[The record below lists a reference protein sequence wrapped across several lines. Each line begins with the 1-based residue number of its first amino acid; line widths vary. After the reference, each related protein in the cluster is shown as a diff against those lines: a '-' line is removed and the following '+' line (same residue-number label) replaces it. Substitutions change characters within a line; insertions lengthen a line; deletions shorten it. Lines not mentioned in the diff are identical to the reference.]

1 MSDVYIPGIS
11 SRFNTDQLIESLMK
25 VERLPKDRAEK
36 NVEDLQTQKT
46 YWQNIG
52 QRITA
57 LRDSARLLY
66 SFQNPFND
74 RIVSSSDPSVLSG
87 TSTRQADNQEH
98 YFTVKQIAQTD
109 RFLSQPLDNSFRV
122 DEGTYTF
129 SIGKDEVSFN
139 FRGGSLQEFVDT
151 LNRRGT
157 NKLRASLVAVQPG
170 KKSLLIES
178 RITGAE
184 NRLLFSGAAEDFA
197 VRTGILEDGGAGVV
211 EPEPAP
217 VAPPP
222 PPSAP
227 VVEPVPVEL
236 MVREESLT
244 IDAGGTAL
252 IPFDVGFDYSHDGI
266 LRFEIATTIHAE
278 EPEPVPLEQ
287 ESPVAEPA
295 EASAIAQEPAK
306 EAPLVSVEAQALS
319 MAAIA
324 LAESATA
331 LSSAAAAITGAV
343 AALTTPTSSVVI
355 NNAPE
360 PEIESPPLQEEATVE
375 ETSPE
380 LASTAPAEEEKKP
393 ASLNSQAVLTI
404 AEDASPQDAPVAET
418 APEDAPLLAEE
429 AKEPETVV
437 EEPPVVTQ
445 ETQPEPE
452 PLRVD
457 NMNMLSLTFTDGTTG
472 MLPPVEDSTDFKA
485 YQYKISD
492 IADGKTIAS
501 IDVVNLN
508 THRDLS
514 IRNISFT
521 APKTEPEPAELPQT
535 EPAPALAEI
544 APTPVRVSTG
554 VPRTPVSLAQDAIIY
569 MEGIEIR
576 RPTNTFDD
584 LLTGITLTVKKP
596 SETPVRFGVEADR
609 EMIKDSIIALV
620 GNYNQLMAE
629 INVVTQRNE
638 SVINEL
644 TYLSEDERAELHKRL
659 GIFSGDSTLTQ
670 YKTSLQRAAMVSY
683 STSADDDLALLS
695 QIGIGTDV
703 RGTTGSGG
711 YDPSRL
717 RGYLEIDEKALD
729 AALDRDPSVIQ
740 QLFGQDTDGD
750 LIVDSGIAYM
760 FETLSR
766 PYTEIGGVITLKTN
780 TIDARISQEQ
790 RRIETLDRQLAAKE
804 ASLKLQYSQMEDAY
818 NRMEQ
823 MSSSLDQ
830 FSQQSNNNR

>member
-1 MSDVYIPGIS
+1 MSDVYIPGVS
-11 SRFNTDQLIESLMK
+11 SRFNTDQLIESLMR

-129 SIGKDEVSFN
+129 SIGKEEVSFN

-197 VRTGILEDGGAGVV
+197 VRTGILEDGGAAVIA
-211 EPEPAP
+211 PEPAP
-217 VAPPP
+217 VAPLPP
-222 PPSAP
+222 PPVA
-227 VVEPVPVEL
+227 EPVPVEL
-236 MVREESLT
+236 MVREEPLT

-252 IPFDVGFDYSHDGI
+252 IPFDVGSDYSQDGI

-278 EPEPVPLEQ
+278 ELEPASLEQ
-287 ESPVAEPA
+287 EPSVAEPA
-295 EASAIAQEPAK
+295 EAPAMVQDAVK
-306 EAPLVSVEAQALS
+306 EAPPVSAESLALS
-319 MAAIA
+319 MAATA

-343 AALTTPTSSVVI
+343 AALTTPSPI
-355 NNAPE
+355 LNIAPE
-360 PEIESPPLQEEATVE
+360 LETESAPLREEAVVE
-375 ETSPE
+375 ETPPD
-380 LASTAPAEEEKKP
+380 LASTAPAEEEEKP
-393 ASLNSQAVLTI
+393 VSPNHQSVLTI
-404 AEDASPQDAPVAET
+404 AEDAPPQDKPIVET
-418 APEDAPLLAEE
+418 VPEDAPLLAEE
-429 AKEPETVV
+429 AKEPEPVA
-437 EEPPVVTQ
+437 EEIPVVTQ

-452 PLRVD
+452 PMRVD

-485 YQYKISD
+485 YQYKVSD

-508 THRDLS
+508 THRDLA

-521 APKTEPEPAELPQT
+521 AQKTEPEPVEPPQP
-535 EPAPALAEI
+535 EPAPVLAEP
-544 APTPVRVSTG
+544 ARVSNG

-569 MEGIEIR
+569 MEGIEIS

-620 GNYNQLMAE
+620 GNYNQLVAE

-638 SVINEL
+638 TVINEL
-644 TYLSEDERAELHKRL
+644 TYLSEDERADLRKRL
-659 GIFSGDSTLTQ
+659 GVFSGDSTLTQ
-670 YKTSLQRAAMVSY
+670 YKTSLQRAATVSY
-683 STSADDDLALLS
+683 STSAEDDLALLS

-717 RGYLEIDEKALD
+717 RGYLEIDEKMLD
-729 AALDRDPSVIQ
+729 AALDRDPSAIQ

-766 PYTEIGGVITLKTN
+766 PYTEIGGIITLKTN

-818 NRMEQ
+818 NQMEQ
-823 MSSSLDQ
+823 MTSSLDQ
-830 FSQQSNNNR
+830 FSQQNNNNR

>member
-1 MSDVYIPGIS
+1 MSDVYIPGVS
-11 SRFNTDQLIESLMK
+11 SRFNTDQLIEGLMR

-74 RIVSSSDPSVLSG
+74 RIVSSSDSSVLSG

-98 YFTVKQIAQTD
+98 YFTVKQIAQAD

-197 VRTGILEDGGAGVV
+197 VRTGILEDSGVAV
-211 EPEPAP
+211 VAPEPAH

-222 PPSAP
+222 PP

-236 MVREESLT
+236 MVREEPLT

-252 IPFDVGFDYSHDGI
+252 IPFDVGFDYSQDGT
-266 LRFEIATTIHAE
+266 LRFEIATMIHAE
-278 EPEPVPLEQ
+278 EPKPAPLEQ
-287 ESPVAEPA
+287 ESPVAEAP
-295 EASAIAQEPAK
+295 AIAQNAVK
-306 EAPLVSVEAQALS
+306 EAPSVSTESHALS
-319 MAAIA
+319 MAATA
-324 LAESATA
+324 LAESALA

-343 AALTTPTSSVVI
+343 AVLTTPTPSAALNI
-355 NNAPE
+355 APE
-360 PEIESPPLQEEATVE
+360 PETESVSVE
-375 ETSPE
+375 ETPPDM
-380 LASTAPAEEEKKP
+380 ASTAPAEEEP
-393 ASLNSQAVLTI
+393 VAPNPEAVLTI
-404 AEDASPQDAPVAET
+404 AEDAPPQDEPVVEA
-418 APEDAPLLAEE
+418 APEDAPLVAEE
-429 AKEPETVV
+429 AKELEPLA
-437 EEPPVVTQ
+437 EEIPVVTQ
-445 ETQPEPE
+445 ETQPAPE

-457 NMNMLSLTFTDGTTG
+457 NMNMLFLTFTDGTTG
-472 MLPPVEDSTDFKA
+472 ILPPVEDSTDFKA

-492 IADGKTIAS
+492 IADGKAIAS

-521 APKTEPEPAELPQT
+521 ALKTEPELVELPQP
-535 EPAPALAEI
+535 EPALVLVEAAPA
-544 APTPVRVSTG
+544 RVSTG
-554 VPRTPVSLAQDAIIY
+554 VPHTPVSLAQDAIIY
-569 MEGIEIR
+569 MEGIEIS

-596 SETPVRFGVEADR
+596 SEMPVRFGVEADR
-609 EMIKDSIIALV
+609 ETIKDSIIALV
-620 GNYNQLMAE
+620 GNYNRLVAE

-638 SVINEL
+638 TVINEL
-644 TYLSEDERAELHKRL
+644 TYLSEDERADLRNRL
-659 GIFSGDSTLTQ
+659 GVFSGDSTLTQ
-670 YKTSLQRAAMVSY
+670 YKTSLQRAATVSY
-683 STSADDDLALLS
+683 STSAEDDLALLS

-717 RGYLEIDEKALD
+717 RGYLEIDEKLLD
-729 AALDRDPSVIQ
+729 AALDRDQSAIQ

-766 PYTEIGGVITLKTN
+766 PYTEIGGIITLKTN

-818 NRMEQ
+818 NRMQQ
-823 MSSSLDQ
+823 MTSSLDQ
-830 FSQQSNNNR
+830 FSQQNNNNNR

>member
-1 MSDVYIPGIS
+1 
-11 SRFNTDQLIESLMK
+11 MK

-98 YFTVKQIAQTD
+98 YFTVKQIAQAD

-129 SIGKDEVSFN
+129 SIGKDEISFN

-157 NKLRASLVAVQPG
+157 EKLRANLVAVQSG

-184 NRLLFSGAAEDFA
+184 NRLLFLGAAEDFA
-197 VRTGILEDGGAGVV
+197 VRTGILEDGGAAVV
-211 EPEPAP
+211 APEPAP

-222 PPSAP
+222 AP
-227 VVEPVPVEL
+227 VAELVPVEL
-236 MVREESLT
+236 MVREEPLT

-252 IPFDVGFDYSHDGI
+252 IPFDVGSDYSQDGI
-266 LRFEIATTIHAE
+266 LRFEIATTIRIE
-278 EPEPVPLEQ
+278 EPEPVPLDQ

-295 EASAIAQEPAK
+295 EAPAIAQDAVN
-306 EAPLVSVEAQALS
+306 EASPVSVEAYALS
-319 MAAIA
+319 MAATA

-343 AALTTPTSSVVI
+343 AALITPTPSAILSVV
-355 NNAPE
+355 PE
-360 PEIESPPLQEEATVE
+360 PETESAPLQEEAAIE
-375 ETSPE
+375 ETPPDI
-380 LASTAPAEEEKKP
+380 ASTAPAEEEEKP
-393 ASLNSQAVLTI
+393 ASPNSQAVFAI
-404 AEDASPQDAPVAET
+404 AEDAPLVAE
-418 APEDAPLLAEE
+418 A
-429 AKEPETVV
+429 AKEPESAT
-437 EEPPVVTQ
+437 EEAPVVTQ

-457 NMNMLSLTFTDGTTG
+457 NMNMLSLTFTDGTTD
-472 MLPPVEDSTDFKA
+472 MLPPIEDSTDFKA

-492 IADGKTIAS
+492 IANGKTIAS

-514 IRNISFT
+514 IRSISFT
-521 APKTEPEPAELPQT
+521 APKTETEPAELPQP
-535 EPAPALAEI
+535 EPAPVLAET
-544 APTPVRVSTG
+544 ASTPALVSNG
-554 VPRTPVSLAQDAIIY
+554 VPRTPVSLAQDAIMY
-569 MEGIEIR
+569 MEGIEIS

-596 SETPVRFGVEADR
+596 SETPVRFGIEADR
-609 EMIKDSIIALV
+609 EMIKDSIISLV
-620 GNYNQLMAE
+620 GNYNQLVAE

-644 TYLSEDERAELHKRL
+644 TYLSDDERADFRKRL
-659 GIFSGDSTLTQ
+659 GVFSGDSTLTQ
-670 YKTSLQRAAMVSY
+670 YKTSLQRTATLSY

-717 RGYLEIDEKALD
+717 RGYLEIDEKMLD
-729 AALDRDPSVIQ
+729 AALDRDPSAIQ

-760 FETLSR
+760 FETLSS
-766 PYTEIGGVITLKTN
+766 PYTQIGGIITLKTN

-818 NRMEQ
+818 SRMEQ

-830 FSQQSNNNR
+830 FSQRNNSNR

>member
-1 MSDVYIPGIS
+1 MSDVYIPGVS
-11 SRFNTDQLIESLMK
+11 SRFNTDQLIESLMR

-98 YFTVKQIAQTD
+98 YFTVKQIAQSD

-129 SIGKDEVSFN
+129 SIGKDQVSFN

-170 KKSLLIES
+170 KKSLLVES

-197 VRTGILEDGGAGVV
+197 VRTGILEDGGAAVIV
-211 EPEPAP
+211 PEPTP

-222 PPSAP
+222 PVA
-227 VVEPVPVEL
+227 EPVSVEL
-236 MVREESLT
+236 MVREEPLT

-252 IPFDVGFDYSHDGI
+252 IPFDVGSDYSQDGI

-278 EPEPVPLEQ
+278 ELEPAPLEQ
-287 ESPVAEPA
+287 ELPVAEPA
-295 EASAIAQEPAK
+295 EAPAIVQDAVKEVPPVSA
-306 EAPLVSVEAQALS
+306 EALALS
-319 MAAIA
+319 MAATA

-343 AALTTPTSSVVI
+343 AALTTPTPSEI
-355 NNAPE
+355 LNIAPE
-360 PEIESPPLQEEATVE
+360 PETESAPLQEEAAVE
-375 ETSPE
+375 ETPLD
-380 LASTAPAEEEKKP
+380 LASTAPVEEEEKP
-393 ASLNSQAVLTI
+393 VSSNPQAVLTI
-404 AEDASPQDAPVAET
+404 AEDAPPQDKPIVET
-418 APEDAPLLAEE
+418 VPEDAPLLAEE
-429 AKEPETVV
+429 AKELEPVA
-437 EEPPVVTQ
+437 EEIPVVTQ
-445 ETQPEPE
+445 EIQPEPE
-452 PLRVD
+452 SIRVD

-485 YQYKISD
+485 YQYKVSD

-508 THRDLS
+508 THRDVA

-521 APKTEPEPAELPQT
+521 APKTEPEPAELPQP
-535 EPAPALAEI
+535 EPAPVPVLAEE
-544 APTPVRVSTG
+544 ASMPARVSNG

-569 MEGIEIR
+569 MEGIEIS

-609 EMIKDSIIALV
+609 ETIKDSIIALV
-620 GNYNQLMAE
+620 GNYNQLVAE

-638 SVINEL
+638 TVINEL
-644 TYLSEDERAELHKRL
+644 TYLSEDERAELRKRL
-659 GIFSGDSTLTQ
+659 GVFSGDSTLTQ
-670 YKTSLQRAAMVSY
+670 YKTSLQRAATVSY
-683 STSADDDLALLS
+683 STSAENDLALLS

-717 RGYLEIDEKALD
+717 RGYLEIDEKMLD
-729 AALDRDPSVIQ
+729 AALDRDPSAIQ

-766 PYTEIGGVITLKTN
+766 PYTEIGGIITLKTN

-818 NRMEQ
+818 NQMEQ
-823 MSSSLDQ
+823 MTSSLDQ
-830 FSQQSNNNR
+830 FSQQNNNNR